1 MSFSSTA
8 RVISAFVLILFTL
21 EANASDSYQF
31 LGAATYSDIGIAD
44 GSGQRFGLSA
54 QAYWEPVKLDGSTP
68 FGSANFYQRVS
79 RVSASVSEQR
89 LSDLRQVRSGRV
101 LNESDSDV
109 KAAHLRL
116 ATKHLP
122 VWAELSYM
130 RFDGSDD
137 YSDGLTFYF
146 DSSTAKQYG
155 LGFFITD
162 DTALSVSYLDAVPKG
177 FGFELSH
184 LYRMQADMFLE
195 FSLAYRDLEYERS
208 VLVVGNNTV
217 RNAAIDLSG
226 NGYVAGARV
235 SFSPMPA
242 LQLSMAYQKLDGAYL
257 GAQFI
262 RQLGASWWFAKHF
275 AVSVYYQDLDY
286 GGEEPDPGAAYY
298 FIDAQTGLSLSSYF

>member
-89 LSDLRQVRSGRV
+89 LSDLAQVRAGRV
-101 LNESDSDV
+101 LKEADSDV

-130 RFDGSDD
+130 RFDGTDD
-137 YSDGLTFYF
+137 YSDGLSVDL
-146 DSSTAKQYG
+146 DSTNAKQYG
-155 LGFFITD
+155 LGYFITD
-162 DTALSVSYLDAVPKG
+162 DTTLSVSYLDADQKG
-177 FGFELSH
+177 YGLQVSH
-184 LYRMQADMFLE
+184 LYHLQPDMFLE
-195 FSLAYRDLEYERS
+195 FELAYQELKYNQKQ
-208 VLVVGNNTV
+208 LVVVNNTV
-217 RNAAIDLSG
+217 RNASIVKEDSDVLA
-226 NGYVAGARV
+226 ARL
-235 SFSPMPA
+235 SFSPIPA
-242 LQLSMAYQKLDGAYL
+242 LQLSLAYQKQDIDDSS
-257 GAQFI
+257 QSN
-262 RQLGASWWFAKHF
+262 RQLDVMWWFSSHF
-275 AVSVYYQDLDY
+275 AVSAYYQDTKY
-286 GGEEPDPGAAYY
+286 GGYTRRGLAGSNY
-298 FIDAQTGLSLSSYF
+298 FIDAQTGLSLSAYF